1 MIHGKNQI
9 KLYGEYFKNIVN
21 GNMTNMVKISSIF
34 KTVQKVI
41 GEQIYVQELF
51 VLSTFLKSCDK
62 IHDKPYVKKKEFIE
76 DYSLKRNTAYKSREI
91 MGEIV

>member
-1 MIHGKNQI
+1 MEKNQI
-9 KLYGEYFKNIVN
+9 KLNGEYFKNIVN
-21 GNMTNMVKISSIF
+21 GNMTNMLKISSIF

-41 GEQIYVQELF
+41 GEQIYVQELY

-62 IHDKPYVKKKEFIE
+62 IPDKPYVKKKEFIE
-76 DYSLKRNTAYKSREI
+76 DHSLKRNTVYKSREI